1 MSDQKTLETEI
12 IRVTKRLRE
21 VDGRYKT
28 LQAEREG
35 WLQKPDS
42 LGKIEKLDELT
53 ADLRIVNGDASV
65 LRNILKDLHEE
76 KAQKDKEERKQE
88 LERKIEGMRAIKRNM
103 LAERNARQEVVAK
116 ARKIISEA
124 EAEHEAVFET
134 LFEINNQFKSLQKQF
149 LVEKFGSS
157 SNIPRNWQNEL
168 SDGLISE
175 GELGWLR

>member
-1 MSDQKTLETEI
+1 MSDTKILETEI
-12 IRVTKRLRE
+12 IRVTKRLTEIDKRYRALQSERE
-21 VDGRYKT
+21 V
-28 LQAEREG
+28 

-42 LGKIEKLDELT
+42 PAKLEKLDELT
-53 ADLRIVNGDASV
+53 GNLRIVNGDVSV

-88 LERKIEGMRAIKRNM
+88 LERKIEDMRGVKKKL
-103 LAERNARQEVVAK
+103 LAERNARQEIVAK

-175 GELGWLR
+175 SELGWLR